1 MKMQGFALAVMK
13 LALHI
18 RGVNFVERMYAKM
31 KIKNKLSNPII
42 KFLIKITFIVLLII
56 AALIYVIQVHRAT
69 GNENS
74 PFVRDGDLCVFNRLS
89 SINVNDVVIYK
100 SPDGNLK
107 IGRIVAVGGQA
118 VDMDDTGIYKVN
130 GYIPEEEITYPTKKS
145 KKNKIKYP
153 LTVGKNEYFI
163 LNDFR
168 TLTSDSREYGVIS
181 KKDINGT
188 LLLLFRRRSF

>member
-1 MKMQGFALAVMK
+1 
-13 LALHI
+13 
-18 RGVNFVERMYAKM
+18 M

-42 KFLIKITFIVLLII
+42 KFLIKVTFIVLLII

-107 IGRIVAVGGQA
+107 IGRIVAAGGQT